1 MKHNS
6 YFGGAVQSLGFSHA
20 GGDGTVGVMDPGEY
34 EFGTGAP
41 ERMQIVS
48 GEIEY
53 QLPGEAWKSVT
64 GPGEFHVPGDTKFLV
79 RMKRPVAYVCW
90 FG

>member
-6 YFGGAVQSLGFSHA
+6 YFGGGVQSLAFTHSA
-20 GGDGTVGVMDPGEY
+20 GDATVGVMDPGEY
-34 EFGTGAP
+34 EFGTAAP
-41 ERMQIVS
+41 ERMQIVA

-53 QLPGEAWKSVT
+53 KLPDGDWKSVT
-64 GPGEFHVPGDTKFLV
+64 GPGEFHVGANTKFLV
-79 RMKRPVAYVCW
+79 RMKRQVAYVCW